1 MDIKN
6 VDVRKYSQFTVNEN
20 GEEVADM
27 CKAWEDSR
35 KVAEKQG
42 MKQGETRLADLMG
55 KLLEEGRTEEAML
68 ASRDKAARKRLYREY
83 GIAMESR
90 PMSSV

>member
-1 MDIKN
+1 
-6 VDVRKYSQFTVNEN
+6 
-20 GEEVADM
+20 M

-42 MKQGETRLADLMG
+42 MRQGVKQGVKQGMRQGVKQGETRLADLMG
-55 KLLEEGRTEEAML
+55 KLLEEGRTEEARL
-68 ASRDKAARKRLYREY
+68 AARDKAARKKLYREY